1 MKMATKHFE
10 FGYITSGDTPD
21 DCSFDDVEFPHR
33 TNITHSVSFSEDARW
48 VNVLK
53 QFAMF
58 LDSTGYV
65 GVRDA
70 IDKYI
75 DQKDAALYSLLND
88 EEDTTDEDTS
98 NPGLSD

>member
-1 MKMATKHFE
+1 MATKHFE
-10 FGYITSGDTPD
+10 FAYTNSGDTSD

-33 TNITHSVSFSEDARW
+33 TNITHCVSFSEDARW
-48 VNVLK
+48 VNVIK

-65 GVRDA
+65 GVADA
-70 IDKYI
+70 INKYI
-75 DQKDAALYSLLND
+75 AQKDAALYSFIND
-88 EEDTTDEDTS
+88 EEDTTDEDTN